1 MSENRATLD
10 CVPKIVDHDARRAEL
25 VDACWRIISRQ
36 GIAGATTREI
46 AKEAGVAHGILAH
59 YFSDK
64 DEILRAA
71 LRRAFERL
79 AAHIQ
84 ARVAGLS
91 GAAAL
96 RTALIE
102 ALPIDQERLMGA
114 QVQLAFWGRAV
125 GDPTV
130 IAEQRG
136 SYEIWRTTVQD
147 LVKDACAVGEMPGSD
162 DPVACADV
170 LVALIDGLVA
180 EAALYPKSFSIRRQT
195 RIVDNLLRTYGVDV
209 AAARPGAW
217 AGGGGSHS
225 TQPSLPD
232 LRPGP
237 GATRRRVV

>member
-1 MSENRATLD
+1 MD
-10 CVPKIVDHDARRAEL
+10 GVPKIVDHDARRAEL
-25 VDACWRIISRQ
+25 VDACWRVIANQ

-102 ALPIDQERLMGA
+102 ALPIDQERLVGA

-147 LVKDACAVGEMPGSD
+147 LVKDAHAAGEMPGCD
-162 DPVACADV
+162 DPVAFNPVAFNPVACADV
-170 LVALIDGLVA
+170 LVAVVDGLLA
-180 EAALYPKSFSIRRQT
+180 EAALYPQSFSPRRQT
-195 RIVDNLLRTYGVDV
+195 RIVDNLLRAYGVDV
-209 AAARPGAW
+209 AAARRSA
-217 AGGGGSHS
+217 A
-225 TQPSLPD
+225 
-232 LRPGP
+232 
-237 GATRRRVV
+237 RRRTAKLVLT